1 MNEAW
6 KELKQECAQ
15 CRRCGLG
22 ETRHHLVF
30 GDGAED
36 ARIMLIGEGP
46 GEQEDLQGLPFVGPA
61 GKLLDDMLEMIYLDR
76 TKVYIANI
84 VKCRPPHNRDP
95 QFVEQK
101 CCGEWL
107 QRQIALVDPAIIV
120 CLGRIAA
127 TALIKDPFRITREHG
142 QWFDVNGRR
151 CMAIY
156 HPSALLRDP
165 SKRPETFVDLKALQR
180 EIYTRCPEVYPDAFG
195 DPPELI
201 GAFYHRFPPQAAAWV
216 VEVNGTVV
224 TAAHLLGGRLHTAD
238 GTTLPCAYVY
248 AVSTDPAQQGHGY
261 ASALMRRFAAE
272 ADANGCVLY
281 TLPAEASLY
290 AWYQSVMGT
299 TQTAR
304 GARLRI
310 ARAPDMQRPPVIERV
325 SAQEYAALREQALRG
340 RAHVELSAALLAFQ
354 ADLCDLCG
362 GALVRIASGCA
373 VVERDGAQLLIKE
386 LLGTDVLPAVQA
398 LLAGFGAQEAQLCV
412 QRPDGAQ
419 TLAAYRP
426 LSCAAPDVLWGLYLD

>member
-1 MNEAW
+1 MP
-6 KELKQECAQ
+6 
-15 CRRCGLG
+15 
-22 ETRHHLVF
+22 
-30 GDGAED
+30 D
-36 ARIMLIGEGP
+36 ARIRRAAAA
-46 GEQEDLQGLPFVGPA
+46 DLPVL
-61 GKLLDDMLEMIYLDR
+61 
-76 TKVYIANI
+76 
-84 VKCRPPHNRDP
+84 
-95 QFVEQK
+95 
-101 CCGEWL
+101 
-107 QRQIALVDPAIIV
+107 
-120 CLGRIAA
+120 
-127 TALIKDPFRITREHG
+127 TRLW
-142 QWFDVNGRR
+142 Q
-151 CMAIY
+151 
-156 HPSALLRDP
+156 
-165 SKRPETFVDLKALQR
+165 T
-180 EIYTRCPEVYPDAFG
+180 AFG

-290 AWYQSVMGT
+290 AWYRSVMGT

-373 VVERDGAQLLIKE
+373 VAERDGSLFFVCKKL
-386 LLGTDVLPAVQA
+386 
-398 LLAGFGAQEAQLCV
+398 
-412 QRPDGAQ
+412 
-419 TLAAYRP
+419 
-426 LSCAAPDVLWGLYLD
+426 

>member
-1 MNEAW
+1 MP
-6 KELKQECAQ
+6 
-15 CRRCGLG
+15 
-22 ETRHHLVF
+22 
-30 GDGAED
+30 D
-36 ARIMLIGEGP
+36 ARIRRAAAA
-46 GEQEDLQGLPFVGPA
+46 DLPVL
-61 GKLLDDMLEMIYLDR
+61 
-76 TKVYIANI
+76 
-84 VKCRPPHNRDP
+84 
-95 QFVEQK
+95 
-101 CCGEWL
+101 
-107 QRQIALVDPAIIV
+107 
-120 CLGRIAA
+120 
-127 TALIKDPFRITREHG
+127 TRLW
-142 QWFDVNGRR
+142 Q
-151 CMAIY
+151 
-156 HPSALLRDP
+156 
-165 SKRPETFVDLKALQR
+165 T
-180 EIYTRCPEVYPDAFG
+180 AFG

-290 AWYQSVMGT
+290 AWYRSVMGT

-325 SAQEYAALREQALRG
+325 SAQEYAALREQAL
-340 RAHVELSAALLAFQ
+340 
-354 ADLCDLCG
+354 CG

-373 VVERDGAQLLIKE
+373 VAERDGAQLLIKE

-426 LSCAAPDVLWGLYLD
+426 LSCVAPDVLWGLYLD

>member
-1 MNEAW
+1 MPDASI
-6 KELKQECAQ
+6 
-15 CRRCGLG
+15 RRAAAADLPVL
-22 ETRHHLVF
+22 TRLW
-30 GDGAED
+30 
-36 ARIMLIGEGP
+36 
-46 GEQEDLQGLPFVGPA
+46 Q
-61 GKLLDDMLEMIYLDR
+61 
-76 TKVYIANI
+76 T
-84 VKCRPPHNRDP
+84 
-95 QFVEQK
+95 
-101 CCGEWL
+101 
-107 QRQIALVDPAIIV
+107 
-120 CLGRIAA
+120 
-127 TALIKDPFRITREHG
+127 
-142 QWFDVNGRR
+142 
-151 CMAIY
+151 
-156 HPSALLRDP
+156 
-165 SKRPETFVDLKALQR
+165 
-180 EIYTRCPEVYPDAFG
+180 AFG

-272 ADANGCVLY
+272 ADANACVLY

>member
-1 MNEAW
+1 MP
-6 KELKQECAQ
+6 
-15 CRRCGLG
+15 
-22 ETRHHLVF
+22 
-30 GDGAED
+30 D
-36 ARIMLIGEGP
+36 ARIRRAAAA
-46 GEQEDLQGLPFVGPA
+46 DLPVLSRLWQ
-61 GKLLDDMLEMIYLDR
+61 
-76 TKVYIANI
+76 T
-84 VKCRPPHNRDP
+84 
-95 QFVEQK
+95 
-101 CCGEWL
+101 
-107 QRQIALVDPAIIV
+107 
-120 CLGRIAA
+120 
-127 TALIKDPFRITREHG
+127 
-142 QWFDVNGRR
+142 
-151 CMAIY
+151 
-156 HPSALLRDP
+156 
-165 SKRPETFVDLKALQR
+165 
-180 EIYTRCPEVYPDAFG
+180 AFG

-238 GTTLPCAYVY
+238 GTALPCAYVY

-290 AWYQSVMGT
+290 AWYRSVMGT

-373 VVERDGAQLLIKE
+373 VAERDGAQLLIKE

-419 TLAAYRP
+419 ALAAYRP